1 MHEHRD
7 TNDESLNS
15 SEEFKGR
22 GDGVSPTLIGL
33 VVLAVAT
40 VIFIV
45 QNSDRSKVRFLF
57 ISVTTRVWVGVLVAI
72 ALGVVLDRLFS
83 IWWRRRRERE

>member
-7 TNDESLNS
+7 PNDELMNS
-15 SEEFKGR
+15 GQEFKGR
-22 GDGVSPTLIGL
+22 GNGISPSLIGL
-33 VVLAVAT
+33 VLLAVAA

-57 ISVTTRVWVGVLVAI
+57 FSVTTRVWVGVVVAI
-72 ALGVVLDRLFS
+72 ALGVVLDRVFAM
-83 IWWRRRRERE
+83 WWRRRRERE

>member
-7 TNDESLNS
+7 GVDEINS

-22 GDGVSPTLIGL
+22 GDGISPTLVGL
-33 VVLAVAT
+33 VVLAVAS

-57 ISVTTRVWVGVLVAI
+57 ISVTTRVWVGVVVAI

-83 IWWRRRRERE
+83 IWWRRRKERN